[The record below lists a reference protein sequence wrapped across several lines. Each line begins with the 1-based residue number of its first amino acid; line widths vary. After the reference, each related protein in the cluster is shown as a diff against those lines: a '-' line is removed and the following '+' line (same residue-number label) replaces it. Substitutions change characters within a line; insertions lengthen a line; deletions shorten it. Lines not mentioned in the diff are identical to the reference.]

1 MGTKHSAEALLL
13 ELDRA
18 FPVEPKPATLPGR
31 QSCGGD
37 EYGYVEQFFHDLA
50 WNEITLEDLRDRY
63 PGPPD
68 ACLYFMSASA
78 FCYFL
83 PTYLTFFLQRWD
95 EADSIA
101 DTAVYALVPTSDE
114 KLRDWQA
121 ARFEQFNSIQRR
133 VILDFLKFA
142 EQNYKDNYTFFGLA
156 DALNYWE
163 SNA

>member
-1 MGTKHSAEALLL
+1 MGTKDSVETLLQ

-18 FPVEPKPATLPGR
+18 FPVEPKPGTLAGR

-37 EYGYVEQFFHDLA
+37 EYGYVEEFFQDQA

-68 ACLYFMSASA
+68 ACLYFMSAEA
-78 FCYFL
+78 FRYFL
-83 PTYLTFFLQRWD
+83 PSYLTFFLRRWD
-95 EADSIA
+95 EADSVA

-114 KLRDWQA
+114 RLRDWQA
-121 ARFEQFNSIQRR
+121 TRFGQFSLAQRKA
-133 VILDFLKFA
+133 ILNFLKFV
-142 EQNYKDNYTFFGLA
+142 ELNYKDHYTFFGLTE
-156 DALNYWE
+156 ALNYWE

>member
-1 MGTKHSAEALLL
+1 METRNSEETLLH
-13 ELDRA
+13 ELDRV
-18 FPVEPKPATLPGR
+18 FPVEPKPAILPGR

-37 EYGYVEQFFHDLA
+37 EYGYVEEFFHDLA

-68 ACLYFMSASA
+68 ACLYFMSAEA
-78 FCYFL
+78 FRYFL
-83 PTYLTFFLQRWD
+83 PTYLAFFLRSWG

-114 KLRDWQA
+114 RLRDWQA
-121 ARFEQFNSIQRR
+121 TRFEQFSLAQRKT
-133 VILDFLKFA
+133 ILNFLKFV
-142 EQNYKDNYTFFGLA
+142 ELNYKDHYTFFGLTE
-156 DALNYWE
+156 ALNYWE

>member
-1 MGTKHSAEALLL
+1 MGKKNSEEALLR

-18 FPVEPKPATLPGR
+18 FPVEPKPATLAGR

-37 EYGYVEQFFHDLA
+37 EYGYVDEFFHDRA
-50 WNEITLEDLRDRY
+50 WNEITLDDLRDRY

-68 ACLYFMSASA
+68 ACLSFMSAEA

-83 PTYLTFFLQRWD
+83 PTYLTFFLRHWD

-114 KLRDWQA
+114 RLRDWQA
-121 ARFEQFNSIQRR
+121 ARFGQFSLAQRKA
-133 VILDFLKFA
+133 ILNFLKFVTLY
-142 EQNYKDNYTFFGLA
+142 YKDDYTFFGLA
-156 DALNYWE
+156 EALNYWE
-163 SNA
+163 NHV